1 MISKLRRKF
10 IIISMLSVTA
20 VLVMLIALINIFNFK
35 EVIRNADDVLNILTA
50 NEGEFPP
57 DTDPKPMWAGPGG
70 LGHDGRGN
78 DLMSPEMRFEARFFT
93 IVFDK
98 SGNAVAVDTG
108 RIAAVDSTE
117 AISLGEDIYNSGR
130 TTGFVGDYRYRRTD
144 KDDVTLVIFYD
155 CGRSLDNARSFLGI
169 STAISVIG
177 LLIVFALIAISSK
190 AVVKPVADAYEKQK
204 RFITDAGHE
213 LKTPL
218 AVINADC
225 DVVGMD
231 IENNEW
237 IDDIRKQ
244 TEKLT
249 ELTNRLIYLAKTEEG
264 TKSKLVKIDF
274 PISDVV
280 SDEVESFRGLAKSNG
295 RDIDTAITPD
305 LAYNGDQRAIREL
318 VSILM
323 DNAIKYSPEGSTI
336 KAGLQK
342 SGSRI
347 LLSVSNDTT
356 EPVSKHDREH
366 IFDRFYRTDESR
378 NSETG
383 GHGIGLSIAKGITE
397 SHGGKIYAEGND
409 KEIKITAEL

>member
-20 VLVMLIALINIFNFK
+20 VLAVLIALINFFNFK
-35 EVIRNADDVLNILTA
+35 DVIKDADNVLNIITA
-50 NEGEFPP
+50 NEGEFPA
-57 DTDPKPMWAGPGG
+57 DMDPKPMG
-70 LGHDGRGN
+70 DGRGGGGGGRGK
-78 DLMSPEMRFEARFFT
+78 DHMSPEMRFEARFFT

-98 SGNAVAVDTG
+98 SGNAVVVDTG
-108 RIAAVDSTE
+108 SIAAVDSSE
-117 AISLGEDIYNSGR
+117 AKFLAEKVYTSGK

-144 KDDVTLVIFYD
+144 KDDVTLIVFYD
-155 CGRSLDNARSFLGI
+155 CGRSLDNARAFLGI
-169 STAISVIG
+169 STAISAIG

-190 AVVKPVADAYEKQK
+190 AVVRPVAEAYEKQK

-225 DVVGMD
+225 DVVEMD

-237 IDDIRKQ
+237 IEDIRKQ

-264 TKSKLVKIDF
+264 SKSKMVKIDF

-280 SDEVESFRGLAKSNG
+280 LDEVESFSGLAKSNG
-295 RDIDTAITPD
+295 RNIETAITPD
-305 LAYNGDQRAIREL
+305 LAYNGDQRAVREL

-347 LLSVSNDTT
+347 LLSVSNNTA
-356 EPVSKHDREH
+356 EPVSRHDREH

-383 GHGIGLSIAKGITE
+383 GHGIGLSIAKGIAE

>member
-10 IIISMLSVTA
+10 IVISMVSVTA
-20 VLVMLIALINIFNFK
+20 VLVMLIALINIFNYK

-57 DTDPKPMWAGPGG
+57 DTDPKPVWDGPGG
-70 LGHDGRGN
+70 PGPDGRGK
-78 DLMSPEMRFEARFFT
+78 DRMSPEMRFEARFFT
-93 IVFDK
+93 IIFDK

-117 AISLGEDIYNSGR
+117 AISLGENIYNSGR

-169 STAISVIG
+169 SAAISVIG
-177 LLIVFALIAISSK
+177 LLIVFALIAVFSK
-190 AVVKPVADAYEKQK
+190 AAVKPVAEAYEKQK

-231 IENNEW
+231 TGNNEW

-249 ELTNRLIYLAKTEEG
+249 ELTNSLIYLAKTEEG

-280 SDEVESFRGLAKSNG
+280 AEEVESFRGLAKSNG
-295 RDIDTAITPD
+295 RNIETAITPD

-323 DNAIKYSPEGSTI
+323 DNAIKYSPEGSTV

-342 SGSRI
+342 SGSKI

-356 EPVSKHDREH
+356 VPVSKHDHEL
-366 IFDRFYRTDESR
+366 IFDRFYRTDKSR

>member
-20 VLVMLIALINIFNFK
+20 VLVVLISLINFFNFK
-35 EVIRNADDVLNILTA
+35 DVIKDADNVLNIITA
-50 NEGEFPP
+50 NEGEFPS
-57 DTDPKPMWAGPGG
+57 DTDPKPMDDGHGG
-70 LGHDGRGN
+70 GGRGK
-78 DLMSPEMRFEARFFT
+78 DRMSPEMRFEARYFT
-93 IVFDK
+93 IEFDK
-98 SGNAVAVDTG
+98 SGNAVVIDTG
-108 RIAAVDSTE
+108 KIAAIDSSE
-117 AISLGEDIYNSGR
+117 AKALAEKIYKSGS

-144 KDDVTLVIFYD
+144 KNDTTMIVFYD

-169 STAISVIG
+169 STAISLIG

-190 AVVKPVADAYEKQK
+190 AVVKPVAEAYEKQK

-225 DVVGMD
+225 DVVEMD

-264 TKSKLVKIDF
+264 SKSKMVKIDF

-280 SDEVESFRGLAKSNG
+280 SEEVESFRALAKSNG
-295 RDIDTAITPD
+295 RSIETDITPD
-305 LAYNGDQRAIREL
+305 LAYNGDQKALREL

-323 DNAIKYSPEGSTI
+323 DNAIKYSPEGSTVR
-336 KAGLQK
+336 AGLQK
-342 SGSRI
+342 SGSKI

>member
-20 VLVMLIALINIFNFK
+20 VLAVLIGLINIFNYK
-35 EVIRNADDVLNILTA
+35 NVIRDADDVLNILTA

-57 DTDPKPMWAGPGG
+57 DTDPKPMGEGPGG
-70 LGHDGRGN
+70 GGREK
-78 DLMSPEMRFEARFFT
+78 DRMSPEMRFEARYFT

-98 SGNAVAVDTG
+98 SGNVVVVDTG

-117 AISLGEDIYNSGR
+117 AKTLGEKIFNSGK
-130 TTGFVGDYRYRRTD
+130 TMGFVGDYRYRRTD
-144 KDDVTLVIFYD
+144 RDDVTMIVFYD

-169 STAISVIG
+169 SIAISAIG
-177 LLIVFALIAISSK
+177 LIIVLALIAISSK

-323 DNAIKYSPEGSTI
+323 DNAIKYSPERSTI

-342 SGSRI
+342 SGSKI

>member
-10 IIISMLSVTA
+10 IVISMVSVTA
-20 VLVMLIALINIFNFK
+20 VLVMLIALINIFNYK
-35 EVIRNADDVLNILTA
+35 EVIRNADEVLNILTA

-57 DTDPKPMWAGPGG
+57 DTDPKTMWDGPGG
-70 LGHDGRGN
+70 PGPDGRGK
-78 DLMSPEMRFEARFFT
+78 DQMSPEMRFEARFFT

-117 AISLGEDIYNSGR
+117 AISLGENIYNSGK

-169 STAISVIG
+169 STVISVIG
-177 LLIVFALIAISSK
+177 LLIVFALIAVFSK
-190 AVVKPVADAYEKQK
+190 AAVKPVAEAYEKQK

-231 IENNEW
+231 IGNTEW

-280 SDEVESFRGLAKSNG
+280 AEEVESFRGLAKSN
-295 RDIDTAITPD
+295 RRNIETAITPD

-323 DNAIKYSPEGSTI
+323 DNAIKYSPEGSTV

-342 SGSRI
+342 SGSKI

-356 EPVSKHDREH
+356 VPVSKHDREH
-366 IFDRFYRTDESR
+366 IFDRFYRTDKSR

>member
-10 IIISMLSVTA
+10 IVISMMSVTV

-57 DTDPKPMWAGPGG
+57 DTDPKPMWAGSGG

-177 LLIVFALIAISSK
+177 LLIVFALIAVFSK
-190 AVVKPVADAYEKQK
+190 AAVKPVAEAYEKQK

-225 DVVGMD
+225 DVVEMD

-264 TKSKLVKIDF
+264 IKSKLVKIDF

-295 RDIDTAITPD
+295 RDIDTAITSD

-342 SGSRI
+342 SGSKI

>member
-20 VLVMLIALINIFNFK
+20 VLVVLIALINFFNFK
-35 EVIRNADDVLNILTA
+35 DVIKDADDVLNIITA

-57 DTDPKPMWAGPGG
+57 DTDPKPMG
-70 LGHDGRGN
+70 DGRGGGGRGQGR
-78 DLMSPEMRFEARFFT
+78 MSPEMRFEARYFT
-93 IVFDK
+93 IEFDK
-98 SGNAVAVDTG
+98 SGNAVVIDTG
-108 RIAAVDSTE
+108 KIAAIDSSEAKTLAEKVYKSGSTE
-117 AISLGEDIYNSGR
+117 
-130 TTGFVGDYRYRRTD
+130 GFVGDYRYRRTD
-144 KDDVTLVIFYD
+144 RDDTTMIVFYD

-169 STAISVIG
+169 STAISLIG
-177 LLIVFALIAISSK
+177 LLIVFVLIAISSK
-190 AVVKPVADAYEKQK
+190 AVVRPVAEAYEKQK

-225 DVVGMD
+225 DVIEMES
-231 IENNEW
+231 ENNEW
-237 IDDIRKQ
+237 LSDIRKQ
-244 TEKLT
+244 TERLT
-249 ELTNRLIYLAKTEEG
+249 ELTNKLIYLAKTEEG
-264 TKSKLVKIDF
+264 SKSKLVKIDF

-280 SDEVESFRGLAKSNG
+280 SEEVESFRALAKSNG
-295 RDIDTAITPD
+295 RSIETDITPD
-305 LAYNGDQRAIREL
+305 LAYNGDQKALREL

-323 DNAIKYSPEGSTI
+323 DNAIKYSPEGSTVR
-336 KAGLQK
+336 AGLQK
-342 SGSRI
+342 SGSKI

>member
-10 IIISMLSVTA
+10 IIISMVSVTA
-20 VLVMLIALINIFNFK
+20 VLVMLIALINIFNFQN
-35 EVIRNADDVLNILTA
+35 VIRDADDVLNILTA
-50 NEGEFPP
+50 NEGMFPP
-57 DTDPKPMWAGPGG
+57 DDAPRPFDGG
-70 LGHDGRGN
+70 GDGRRK
-78 DLMSPEMRFEARFFT
+78 DHMSPEMRFEARFFT

-98 SGNAVAVDTG
+98 SGNVVMVDTG
-108 RIAAVDSTE
+108 KIAAVDSAE
-117 AISLGEDIYNSGR
+117 AMSLGGKIYKSGR

-155 CGRSLDNARSFLGI
+155 CGRSLDNARSFLGN

-177 LLIVFALIAISSK
+177 LLIVFALIAVFSK
-190 AVVKPVADAYEKQK
+190 AVVKPVAEAYEKQK

-225 DVVGMD
+225 DVIGM
-231 IENNEW
+231 ENGNSEW
-237 IDDIRKQ
+237 LDDIRKQ

-249 ELTNRLIYLAKTEEG
+249 GLTDRLIYLAKTEEG
-264 TKSKLVKIDF
+264 TKSRMVKIDF

-280 SDEVESFRGLAKSNG
+280 AEEVESFRGLAKSNG
-295 RDIDTAITPD
+295 KSIETGIASG
-305 LAYNGDQRAIREL
+305 LSYNGDQKAITEL

-323 DNAIKYSPEGSTI
+323 DNAIKYSPEGSTV

-342 SGSRI
+342 SGSKL
-347 LLSVSNDTT
+347 LLSVSNATT
-356 EPVSKHDREH
+356 EPLSGHDREH

>member
-10 IIISMLSVTA
+10 IIISMMSVTA
-20 VLVMLIALINIFNFK
+20 VLAVLIGLINIFNYK
-35 EVIRNADDVLNILTA
+35 NVIRDADDVLNILTA

-57 DTDPKPMWAGPGG
+57 DTAPKPMG
-70 LGHDGRGN
+70 DGRGGGGGGRGK
-78 DLMSPEMRFEARFFT
+78 DRMSPETRFESRYFT
-93 IVFDK
+93 IEFDK
-98 SGNAVAVDTG
+98 SGNVVVVDTG
-108 RIAAVDSTE
+108 KIAAVDSSE
-117 AISLGEDIYNSGR
+117 AKSLGEKIYSSGK

-144 KDDVTLVIFYD
+144 KGDVTLVVFYD

-169 STAISVIG
+169 SIAISAIG
-177 LLIVFALIAISSK
+177 LIIVFTLIAISSK

-225 DVVGMD
+225 DVVEMD

>member
-10 IIISMLSVTA
+10 IVISMVSVTA
-20 VLVMLIALINIFNFK
+20 VLVMLIALINIFNYK
-35 EVIRNADDVLNILTA
+35 EVIRNADEVLNILTA

-57 DTDPKPMWAGPGG
+57 DTDPKPMWDGPGG
-70 LGHDGRGN
+70 PGPDGRGK
-78 DLMSPEMRFEARFFT
+78 DQMSPEMRFEARFFT

-117 AISLGEDIYNSGR
+117 AISLGENIYNSGK

-144 KDDVTLVIFYD
+144 KDNATLVIFYD

-169 STAISVIG
+169 STVISVIG
-177 LLIVFALIAISSK
+177 LLIVFALIAVFSK
-190 AVVKPVADAYEKQK
+190 AAVKPVAEAYEKQK

-231 IENNEW
+231 IGNNEW

-280 SDEVESFRGLAKSNG
+280 AEEVESFRGLAKSNG
-295 RDIDTAITPD
+295 RNIETAITPD

-323 DNAIKYSPEGSTI
+323 DNAIKYSPEGSTV

-342 SGSRI
+342 SGSKI

-356 EPVSKHDREH
+356 VPVSKHDREH
-366 IFDRFYRTDESR
+366 IFDRFYRTDKSR